1 MHILLFGG
9 SGQIGAA
16 LRHSLAHAATVS
28 HPDSAAADL
37 EQPAS
42 LERALAGH
50 RPDIIVNAAAYTAV
64 DQAERDAERARRING
79 DAVRIMAEYA
89 STNGALLVHYSSDYV
104 FDGRKQTAYTED
116 DTPNPLNAY
125 GRSKLLAEQAIAA
138 SGCQAL
144 VLRTSWVYSAS
155 GTNFLRTILRLARE
169 RDALDVVN
177 DQIGA
182 PTSAARIADVTAQ
195 AVAAHRQGRLPAGVY
210 HLSAAGRT
218 SWHGLARH
226 AVQAMRELGID
237 ATLRAERIHPVSSAD
252 YPQAAERPLN
262 SLLDSGKL
270 CRALGVAMPHWQA
283 DVDATLMRLL
293 TT

>member
-16 LRHSLAHAATVS
+16 LRHSLAPAATVS

-64 DQAERDAERARRING
+64 DKAEQDAERARRING

-89 STNGALLVHYSSDYV
+89 STNDALLVHYSSDYV

-116 DTPNPLNAY
+116 DTPNPLNVY
-125 GRSKLLAEQAIAA
+125 GRSKLLAEQAVAA

-169 RDALDVVN
+169 RGALDVVN

-195 AVAAHRQGRLPAGVY
+195 ALAAHRQGRLPSGVY

-226 AVQAMRELGID
+226 AVRVMRELGID
-237 ATLRAERIHPVSSAD
+237 ATLRAECIHPVSSAN

-270 CRALGVAMPHWQA
+270 CRALGMAMPHWRA

-293 TT
+293 KA